1 MYLLGIEAFLAI
13 IENGSLSKAA
23 GMLHLSQSSV
33 SHRLKI
39 LEGELGF
46 KLIERHPGVRGI
58 TITERGRAFIAIAE
72 KSVRIEK
79 EIEDIRTLATVTTL
93 NIGTADSIS
102 LYLLPNLYQTI
113 RHNLLNVQPKII
125 TQHTLETYAQIKS
138 GDIDVGFVK
147 RAFDMPGVIVTKII
161 EEEMVLV
168 RYGKPS
174 ENLKAIHP
182 CDLDHTNEI
191 FMDWGYQYQL
201 WHDGH
206 WLSTTPA
213 YHVDAAHLIFMLFDS
228 DKQWSIVPRSVFKAM
243 NASGPYYEQTLTS
256 KPPNR
261 TCYLIKHSHLK
272 ANKVPVVSFIEQYC
286 RQHF

>member
-23 GMLHLSQSSV
+23 EMLHLSQSSV
-33 SHRLKI
+33 SHRLKM

-46 KLIERHPGVRGI
+46 KLIERQPGVRGI

-72 KSVRIEK
+72 KSVRLER
-79 EIEDIRTLATVTTL
+79 EIEDIRSLASVITL

-102 LYLLPNLYQTI
+102 LYLLPDLYKT
-113 RHNLLNVQPKII
+113 LLHTLPNVQPKII

-147 RAFDMPGVIVTKII
+147 RAFDMPGVIVTKIL

-168 RYGKPS
+168 RYGNPP
-174 ENLKAIHP
+174 ENLNAVQP
-182 CDLDHTNEI
+182 CDLEHANEI

-201 WHDGH
+201 WHDTH
-206 WLSTTPA
+206 WLPATPA

-228 DKQWSIVPRSVFKAM
+228 DKQWSIVPRSIFKAM
-243 NASGPYYEQTLTS
+243 QDSGPFYEQPLAS

-261 TCYLIKHSHLK
+261 SCYLIKHSHLRADK
-272 ANKVPVVSFIEQYC
+272 ISAVRFIEQYRFHC
-286 RQHF
+286 V